1 MNEPHENARLIYQ
14 LSRVSGESTSET
26 WASIRNLGFSYV
38 SLRCPTSLENENDSL
53 QFIVNEVR
61 CVAAHHLRASQA
73 LVNLNGPFSPLDR
86 PRVHLKRQIQCIIGL
101 IDAAAE
107 SGIQNLTIAA
117 GPGTGERTA
126 SSFADDRHTYLL
138 ELCHG
143 VRYAAEM
150 RGVRLAILAGRDGF
164 LNSPAEA
171 RDFVDAGNSPWV
183 GLCLPVPEIDTLA
196 LPAQWLRTLG
206 RRVFSLSINLGS
218 LDSDYDLIRVTS
230 LVRPDCLIALTCDDV
245 NKNPAPS
252 MLAALFDAIGV

>member
-1 MNEPHENARLIYQ
+1 MNEPYENARLIYQ
-14 LSRVSGESTSET
+14 LSRVSGESTPGT
-26 WASIRNLGFSYV
+26 WASIRKRGFSYV
-38 SLRCPTSLENENDSL
+38 SLRCPTSVENENDPL
-53 QFIVNEVR
+53 QFIANEVR
-61 CVAAHHLRASQA
+61 CVAGQHLRVSQA

-86 PRVHLKRQIQCIIGL
+86 PRVQLKRHIQCITGL

-107 SGIQNLTIAA
+107 SGIRNLTITA
-117 GPGTGERTA
+117 GPGTGERTTL
-126 SSFADDRHTYLL
+126 SFADDRHTYLL

-150 RGVRLAILAGRDGF
+150 GGVRLAILAGRDGF

-196 LPAQWLRTLG
+196 LPAEWLRTLG

-218 LDSDYDLIRVTS
+218 LDSDYDLPHVTS
-230 LVRPDCLIALTCDDV
+230 LVRADCLIALTCDDL
-245 NKNPAPS
+245 NKSPAPN